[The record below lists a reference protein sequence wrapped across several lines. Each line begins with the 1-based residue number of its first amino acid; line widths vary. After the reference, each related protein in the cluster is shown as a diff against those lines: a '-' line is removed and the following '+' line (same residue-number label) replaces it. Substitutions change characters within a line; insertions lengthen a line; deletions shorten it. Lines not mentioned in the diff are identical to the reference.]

1 MYGALT
7 VRSKYVLLST
17 SFSYTVLSPVLFA
30 FEVIGDQEFC
40 LYSSCR
46 TDFAKPVI
54 LLLLS
59 TVEILLVVEL
69 TSEPETVVV
78 TFVFVVT
85 VTVSPGNMSWAAE
98 HKGKEAAATRIG
110 RDSRVLMFGCMII
123 VKNSFQEVGLFLPTY

>member
-1 MYGALT
+1 MEQRTDLATGLCYHMTQQGIRNSVCIAPVART
-7 VRSKYVLLST
+7 LLSQ
-17 SFSYTVLSPVLFA
+17 LF
-30 FEVIGDQEFC
+30 FF
-40 LYSSCR
+40 
-46 TDFAKPVI
+46 
-54 LLLLS
+54 LLS

-123 VKNSFQEVGLFLPTY
+123 VKNSFQEVGLFLPTYWKIKCGGCGRH